1 MRFAFIS
8 TMLGSPWGASEELWS
23 QSAVQLSRAGHNVQ
37 ALVGY
42 WPRLSDKVTAL
53 TGQGIRLET
62 YPSYHAGRIRYLWNR
77 LSLSYRRS
85 YRRLKQFN
93 PDLVIIS
100 QGHISGGFD
109 WAKVCRESAIPYS
122 IMLHCNS
129 ETWWFADQELGDAVA
144 SYTAARSVFC
154 VSQHNLDL
162 LRLQLSEPLENG
174 EVVWNPYKVSS
185 ERIPDWPDEN
195 RLWRLA
201 CVGRL
206 DPAPK
211 GQDLLVRILA
221 RPEWRTRPIELNL
234 FGEGPYEQS
243 LRRLCRMLKLS
254 NVQFRGHV
262 SNVRAIWE
270 QNHLLVQPSR
280 YEGVPI
286 TVIEAMLCGRPAVVT
301 DVGRTAELCL
311 DNETGFVAPAAALS
325 SFAEAMERAWEART
339 EWQRMGRAARARVE
353 SLVPQDPISAFCSR
367 LKACAAGT
375 SGPEPGSPSVL
386 VDAEKGLC
394 R

>member
-23 QSAVQLSRAGHNVQ
+23 QSAVHLSRAGHNVL
-37 ALVGY
+37 ASVGY

-53 TGQGIRLET
+53 TDHGIRLET
-62 YPSYHAGRIRYLWNR
+62 YPSYHAGRVRSLWNR
-77 LSLSYRRS
+77 FSLSYRRS
-85 YRRLKQFN
+85 YRRLKQFK
-93 PDLVIIS
+93 PDLVVIS

-109 WAKVCRESAIPYS
+109 WAKVCREAAIPYL

-129 ETWWFADQELGDAVA
+129 ETWWFADRELGEALA
-144 SYTAARSVFC
+144 SYTAARKVFC
-154 VSQHNLDL
+154 VSHHNLDL
-162 LRLQLSEPLENG
+162 LRLQLGVPLEDG

-185 ERIPDWPDEN
+185 ERIPDWPQDSG
-195 RLWRLA
+195 LWRLA

-211 GQDLLVRILA
+211 GQDLLLQILA
-221 RPEWRTRPIELNL
+221 RPEWRERPIELNL

-243 LRRLCRMLKLS
+243 LRRLCGMLELK
-254 NVQFRGHV
+254 NVHFRGHV
-262 SNVRAIWE
+262 NNVRAIWE

-280 YEGVPI
+280 YEGVPL

-301 DVGRTAELCL
+301 DVGCTAELCV
-311 DNETGFVAPAAALS
+311 DNETGFVAPTAALA

-339 EWQRMGRAARARVE
+339 EWKRLGEAARARVE
-353 SLVPQDPISAFCSR
+353 SLVPKDPISVFCVR
-367 LKACAAGT
+367 LAAYAAGLSDSVVAD
-375 SGPEPGSPSVL
+375 SGVL
-386 VDAEKGLC
+386 IEVEKSI